1 MFRMVTEFLGDGV
14 LMCAS
19 DYPDS
24 ECQFPNS
31 VDNSL
36 AGTSLDRNTREK
48 LLSGDATRFFRH
60 S

>member
-1 MFRMVTEFLGDGV
+1 
-14 LMCAS
+14 MCAS